1 MSTNTFYTKYLNNKN
16 LTYLCLAIIICFFII
31 NYLNIFDFKPDLNGD
46 NVYYYALGRALAAGK
61 GYTDIIFFEETPH
74 SHFPPGYPLFN
85 AGIILFTHSYSA
97 LKIANGVLFG
107 LSILLLFFLTKKLS
121 GNLLLTLSTCLLCCM
136 QQALLR
142 YSTIVMS
149 EMLFTF
155 LTIGVLYLISL
166 INTDHLFDKHRPRSQ
181 IIYFILMIIGL
192 NYIYF
197 VRTMGTSIILA
208 VIIYFG
214 IICIKKSI
222 TFFKSKRTHADLS
235 QQIKNKQAL
244 FSHLIILGIVIVSFA
259 GAKTAWD
266 MRNKSI
272 GVTGSDYLKDFKK
285 KPKGETMTT
294 FSDWTERVENNLTS
308 YVGKWIPSAI
318 VSDNPELEQSV
329 TRSGII
335 QGICILAIVLLGL
348 ITLKK
353 LQLLLFL
360 YIGITMAVLMVWPE
374 QYGGHRY
381 FIGII
386 PLFIFLF
393 LNGCLELI
401 NFITKKMPLAKYQQ
415 LIPAG
420 GLILLLVFFMFPHYT
435 KALKPQQN
443 FATFRQWNERIAD
456 PAFIEYIYAIDWC
469 KKNLPEDARIA
480 CRKPEL
486 FYLFSGGRK
495 STSFPQYAKPE
506 ELFERFKKQQISHVI
521 IDRWFRHGYVTVYP
535 MVKQY
540 PDHFR
545 PLIQVGKN
553 TAKQLPTLVFQFFP
567 NAEKK

>member
-16 LTYLCLAIIICFFII
+16 LTYLCLAIIICSFII

-85 AGIILFTHSYSA
+85 AGIMLFTHSYSA

-121 GNLLLTLSTCLLCCM
+121 GNLLLALSTCLLCCM

-285 KPKGETMTT
+285 KPKGEIMTT

-420 GLILLLVFFMFPHYT
+420 GLILLLVFFHVP
-435 KALKPQQN
+435 ALLESLEAPTELRNIQ
-443 FATFRQWNERIAD
+443 AMER
-456 PAFIEYIYAIDWC
+456 
-469 KKNLPEDARIA
+469 KNRGPRFHRIHL
-480 CRKPEL
+480 C
-486 FYLFSGGRK
+486 
-495 STSFPQYAKPE
+495 
-506 ELFERFKKQQISHVI
+506 H
-521 IDRWFRHGYVTVYP
+521 
-535 MVKQY
+535 
-540 PDHFR
+540 
-545 PLIQVGKN
+545 
-553 TAKQLPTLVFQFFP
+553 
-567 NAEKK
+567 